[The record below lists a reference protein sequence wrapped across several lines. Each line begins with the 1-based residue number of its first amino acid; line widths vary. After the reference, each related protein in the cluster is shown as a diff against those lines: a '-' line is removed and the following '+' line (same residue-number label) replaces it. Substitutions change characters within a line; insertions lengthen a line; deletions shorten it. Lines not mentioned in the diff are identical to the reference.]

1 MKTDKDS
8 QEKLVNILIKICVT
22 GIVIVGIF
30 YVLLGT
36 LVLYKN
42 F

>member
-1 MKTDKDS
+1 MKTDEDL
-8 QEKLVNILIKICVT
+8 QEKLVIILIKICVT

-30 YVLLGT
+30 YVLRGT